1 MYFFMVFAHNIIA
14 EVYLRNRRWKL
25 CLAKMQTKLQRR
37 VAITHQKVQ
46 TQNQELN
53 HLVNQEHLQAQVQQ
67 RTKQKTA
74 NSFQNHWGIILNK
87 KAPSIAWSFFVIKK
101 STQGGKWRY
110 HPDLNRG
117 IKVLQTFALP
127 LGHGTKDLIMLSK
140 KTTLV
145 NNLYAIKQKR
155 ETDFCFS
162 FVWSGRR
169 DSNSR
174 PLPWQGNALP
184 LSHSRRWWEL

>member
-25 CLAKMQTKLQRR
+25 CLAKMRTKLQRR
-37 VAITHQKVQ
+37 VSITHQKVQ

-53 HLVNQEHLQAQVQQ
+53 HLVNQEHLQAHVQQ

-101 STQGGKWRY
+101 IHTRWKVEVPPGFEPGNKGFA
-110 HPDLNRG
+110 DLCLTAWPWYQRLDYV
-117 IKVLQTFALP
+117 IK
-127 LGHGTKDLIMLSK
+127 K
-140 KTTLV
+140 
-145 NNLYAIKQKR
+145 NNACQ
-155 ETDFCFS
+155 
-162 FVWSGRR
+162 
-169 DSNSR
+169 
-174 PLPWQGNALP
+174 
-184 LSHSRRWWEL
+184 